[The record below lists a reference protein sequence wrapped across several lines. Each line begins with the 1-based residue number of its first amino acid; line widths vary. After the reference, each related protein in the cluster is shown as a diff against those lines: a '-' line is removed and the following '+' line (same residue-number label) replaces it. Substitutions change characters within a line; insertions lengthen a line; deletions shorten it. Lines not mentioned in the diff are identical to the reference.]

1 MALAVGLYLIERD
14 LPVDLSDLKSTGR
27 TSVRVQV
34 PPLVA
39 SLDENLVG
47 RQAHNL
53 KVVASP
59 QLRGFWACDA
69 GGRGFEYR
77 QLR

>member
-1 MALAVGLYLIERD
+1 M
-14 LPVDLSDLKSTGR
+14 
-27 TSVRVQV
+27 SVRVQV

-53 KVVASP
+53 KVVSSP
-59 QLRGFWACDA
+59 LLRELVACDA
-69 GGRGFEYR
+69 GGGGFI
-77 QLR
+77 QLKAV